1 MLFYIIMDFYNSALF
16 LIIFVVLFTTFYII
30 LSNFGYSV
38 SFNTSTSPN
47 IEETITNIQ
56 SKVNELDKKVENK
69 SEMPLTE
76 KNKYILVEDSNT
88 VDDDTDSED
97 DTIMSLKSEL
107 NSYKKLLKQKNNHIS
122 KLKKNKIAI
131 KKNNLNSENIDTDE
145 DDDDVE
151 IVVNKTSESKPCQ
164 KRNVFIDPIAN
175 YDNAKLGDPLVDPL
189 QRTSA
194 DQIPNP
200 SVAMQFNF
208 PTQGVLDKYHRV
220 GLLIAIGSE
229 LDSEPS
235 NKFNKSNYSENS
247 NVVKAKNK
255 VNNNPV
261 IEEGQESKRDYKG
274 VWLAEHGKIEGFGN
288 ITADYDNSILELIGK
303 RRYHNVYRY
312 FTSITMGNK
321 IIKVMVHNRNN
332 KELYS
337 GDVVFIKELGKNY
350 RVEIDNMDMIEYNPY
365 VI

>member
-38 SFNTSTSPN
+38 SFNTTNPR

-56 SKVNELDKKVENK
+56 SKVSELDKKVENK
-69 SEMPLTE
+69 SEIPLTE
-76 KNKYILVEDSNT
+76 RNKYIL
-88 VDDDTDSED
+88 VDDDTDSEY

-107 NSYKKLLKQKNNHIS
+107 NSYKKLLKQKNNNIS
-122 KLKKNKIAI
+122 KLRKKSKNIN
-131 KKNNLNSENIDTDE
+131 NNLNNEFRSEINDDD

-151 IVVNKTSESKPCQ
+151 IVVNKTNESKPCQ
-164 KRNVFIDPIAN
+164 KRNVFVDPVAN

-200 SVAMQFNF
+200 SIAMQFNF

-220 GLLIAIGSE
+220 GLLIAIDSE
-229 LDSEPS
+229 LDSQS
-235 NKFNKSNYSENS
+235 NSRSNKSNYSENS
-247 NVVKAKNK
+247 NIVRTKSKNK
-255 VNNNPV
+255 PI
-261 IEEGQESKRDYKG
+261 IEEGQEPKRDYKG

-321 IIKVMVHNRNN
+321 IIKVMVHNKNN

-337 GDVVFIKELGKNY
+337 GDIIFIKELGKNY

-365 VI
+365 VV